1 MRANAHDRRFEN
13 KNYKSWLESGSGLVR
28 DQTNPHGCLVL
39 IISYL
44 CLLPHTGL
52 AAEKSSAPALPA
64 VQSTSAAAQ
73 AAQDAP
79 VPVPA
84 PSEKALRHYR
94 SGNVLWCVR
103 TLWELAVP
111 AAFLFSGFS
120 ARLRDFAWRI
130 GRKWFFVLC
139 LYFVLLAL
147 LNYVIDWPLDYYQDF
162 IRPHAYGLS
171 NQSFQ
176 KWFSDSL
183 KELVM
188 ALTLGTLFL
197 WVPYLLLA
205 KSPRRWWIYASLAML
220 PIYFFVQLVRP
231 VWIDPLF
238 NQFGPM
244 KDKAL
249 EARII
254 ALAEKAGIHGSRVYE
269 VNKSIDTK
277 TVNAYVTG
285 FLGTK
290 RIVLWDTIIQ
300 KLDEPEL
307 LFVMGHEMGHYALGH
322 VVRGILCLSLLT
334 FVAFYGIHR
343 VAAALI
349 RRHTARFGFDRLSD
363 IASPP
368 LIVLLFNVF
377 SLVLTPIGF
386 AYSRHLEQE
395 ADRFG
400 LEITHLNHAAATGF
414 VKLQE
419 QNLSIPRPGRLYEL
433 FRATH
438 PSNGERIE
446 FFNSYKPW
454 EKGAPSKY
462 ESYFQAQ
469 TPVHP

>member
-1 MRANAHDRRFEN
+1 MRSLIFAA
-13 KNYKSWLESGSGLVR
+13 GLI
-28 DQTNPHGCLVL
+28 VL
-39 IISYL
+39 S
-44 CLLPHTGL
+44 CHNGQ
-52 AAEKSSAPALPA
+52 AAERSNTPALPA
-64 VQSTSAAAQ
+64 VQSASDAAPV
-73 AAQDAP
+73 AQDAP
-79 VPVPA
+79 VPVPT
-84 PSEKALRHYR
+84 PSEMAIRHYR
-94 SGNVLWCVR
+94 SGNVIWCLR

-111 AAFLFSGFS
+111 AAFLFSGLS
-120 ARLRDFAWRI
+120 ARLRDFARRI
-130 GRKWFFVLC
+130 GRKWYFVLC

-147 LNYVIDWPLDYYQDF
+147 LNYVIELPLDYYQGF

-171 NQSFQ
+171 NQTFQ

-183 KELVM
+183 KELAMVL
-188 ALTLGTLFL
+188 AIGALFL
-197 WVPYLLLA
+197 WVPYLLIA
-205 KSPRRWWIYASLAML
+205 KIPRRWWIYAGLAML

-238 NQFGPM
+238 NKFGPM
-244 KDKAL
+244 EDKAL

-343 VAAALI
+343 VADKLI
-349 RRHTARFGFDRLSD
+349 PRHGARFGFSQLSD
-363 IASPP
+363 VASLP

-386 AYSRHLEQE
+386 AYSRHLEHE

-400 LEITHLNHAAATGF
+400 VEITHFNHAAATGF

-419 QNLSIPRPGRLYEL
+419 QNLSIPRPGRLYVL
-433 FRATH
+433 LRATH
-438 PSNGERIE
+438 PSNGERID
-446 FFNSYKPW
+446 FFNDYKPW
-454 EKGAPSKY
+454 EKGEPSKY
-462 ESYFQAQ
+462 AKYFQTT
-469 TPVHP
+469 TPTAP